1 MNGTLR
7 LLVRRY
13 VSRRT
18 GIVLAGEIVA
28 LALVTGVVAVLQ
40 GQLRITNPSAAYLLA
55 VVALAVAYG
64 TRAAIVGSVAA
75 FLLYDFLFVDPRFT
89 LTVSSLEEWFNLVL
103 LLVVGVVCGR
113 LAGAQRDR
121 AREAETRERVT
132 RALFQISRELA
143 SAQSAGPAMVVIA
156 ELLRVETRM
165 ERVWIGIS
173 SAGSQERVMA
183 DSGPPPPLA
192 PPPVHFVLRRM
203 PGDVPAQWV
212 KVHAPKGPAATGRP
226 NGGQPGSPGEIAL
239 RVLITSNG
247 LALGSIW
254 THRTRQA
261 GLPERPETRVLAAA
275 ADQLGRALER
285 DRLVREAM
293 SVEVAR
299 RSDALKSALL
309 DSVSHDLRTPLASI
323 RAAAGSLMDPTVSW
337 SVEDERAT
345 AASIDREADRLNRL
359 VSNILDLSRIEAGGL
374 VARHSAFPLEDLI
387 PDVLERLRPLLG
399 ARPIE
404 VDIPAGLPP
413 IDIDEVFID
422 QVLTNLLE
430 NTARYAGPGVALR
443 ISARLVEPG
452 RILLTIE
459 DAGPG
464 VPADALPHLFEKFY
478 RVPRTGE
485 GARRGTGLGLAVV
498 RGLVE
503 TMGGRI
509 IARPSGLGG
518 LAMDLELRTASEG
531 AESAAQSAAHDAAR

>member
-1 MNGTLR
+1 MAIRGELA
-7 LLVRRY
+7 VRRY
-13 VSRRT
+13 ATRRT
-18 GIVLAGEIVA
+18 GIVVLGEVVA
-28 LALVTGVVAVLQ
+28 LALVTGLVAVLQ
-40 GQLRITNPSAAYLLA
+40 GDFKIANPSAAYLLA
-55 VVALAVAYG
+55 VVALAVVYG
-64 TRAAIVGSVAA
+64 TRAAIAGSVGA

-103 LLVVGVVCGR
+103 LLVVGIVCGR

-121 AREAETRERVT
+121 AHDAETRERVT

-173 SAGSQERVMA
+173 SAGSQERVTA
-183 DSGPPPPLA
+183 DSGPPPPIA

-203 PGDVPAQWV
+203 PGDEPAQWV
-212 KVHAPKGPAATGRP
+212 KVHAPSAGPTGRA
-226 NGGQPGSPGEIAL
+226 NAGQPSAPGEITL
-239 RVLITSNG
+239 RILITSNG
-247 LALGSIW
+247 VTLGSIW
-254 THRTRQA
+254 TRRTRQA

-293 SVEVAR
+293 SMEVAR

-323 RAAAGSLMDPTVSW
+323 RAAAGSLMDPTVTW
-337 SVEDERAT
+337 SAEDERAT

-374 VARHSAFPLEDLI
+374 VAQHSAFPLEDLI
-387 PDVLERLRPLLG
+387 PDVLERLRPVLG
-399 ARPIE
+399 TRPIE
-404 VDIPAGLPP
+404 VDIPADLPP
-413 IDIDEVFID
+413 LDIDEVFID

-430 NTARYAGPGVALR
+430 NTARYAGPGVAVR
-443 ISARLVEPG
+443 ISARRVEPG

-464 VPADALPHLFEKFY
+464 VPAGALPHLFEKFY

-509 IARPSGLGG
+509 TARPSALGG
-518 LAMDLELRTASEG
+518 LAMDLELRTAG
-531 AESAAQSAAHDAAR
+531 GAAQ

>member
-1 MNGTLR
+1 MAIRGELA
-7 LLVRRY
+7 LRRY
-13 VSRRT
+13 ATRRT
-18 GIVLAGEIVA
+18 GIVVLGEVVA
-28 LALVTGVVAVLQ
+28 LGLVTGLVAVLQ
-40 GQLRITNPSAAYLLA
+40 GDLKIANPSAAYLLA
-55 VVALAVAYG
+55 VVALAVVFG
-64 TRAAIVGSVAA
+64 TRAAIAGSVAA
-75 FLLYDFLFVDPRFT
+75 FLLYDYLFVDPRFT
-89 LTVSSLEEWFNLVL
+89 LTVSTVEEWFNLIL
-103 LLVVGVVCGR
+103 LLVVGIVCGR

-143 SAQSAGPAMVVIA
+143 NAQSAGPAMVVIA

-173 SAGSQERVMA
+173 SAGSQERVAA
-183 DSGPPPPLA
+183 DSGPPPTNA
-192 PPPVHFVLRRM
+192 PPAVHFLLRRM

-212 KVHAPKGPAATGRP
+212 KVHAPTGLP
-226 NGGQPGSPGEIAL
+226 NGGKPGPPAQITL
-239 RVLITSNG
+239 RVPITSNG
-247 LALGSIW
+247 VTLGSIW
-254 THRTRQA
+254 TRRTRQA

-323 RAAAGSLMDPTVSW
+323 RAAAGSLMDPSVNW
-337 SVEDERAT
+337 SPEDERAT

-374 VARHSAFPLEDLI
+374 VAHHSAFPLEDLV
-387 PDVLERLRPLLG
+387 PDVLERLKPTLG
-399 ARPIE
+399 ARPID

-413 IDIDEVFID
+413 VDIDEVFID
-422 QVLTNLLE
+422 QILTNLLE
-430 NTARYAGPGVALR
+430 NTARYAGPGVAVH
-443 ISARLVEPG
+443 ISARDIGAG
-452 RILLTIE
+452 RIGLTIE

-478 RVPRTGE
+478 RVPRSGE

-509 IARPSGLGG
+509 TARPSELGG
-518 LAMDLELRTASEG
+518 LAMDLELR
-531 AESAAQSAAHDAAR
+531 AAG

>member
-1 MNGTLR
+1 MNGR
-7 LLVRRY
+7 LEALFRRSI
-13 VSRRT
+13 SRRT
-18 GIVLAGEIVA
+18 GIVLAGEVAA
-28 LALVTGVVAVLQ
+28 LALATGLVAVLQ
-40 GQLRITNPSAAYLLA
+40 GQLRIANPSAAYLLA
-55 VVALAVAYG
+55 VVALAVVYG
-64 TRAAIVGSVAA
+64 TWAAVGGSVAA

-103 LLVVGVVCGR
+103 LLVVGIVCGR

-156 ELLRVETRM
+156 GLLRVETRM
-165 ERVWIGIS
+165 ERVWIGTS
-173 SAGSQERVMA
+173 SAGSQERVLA
-183 DSGPPPPLA
+183 DSGPPPPIA

-203 PGDVPAQWV
+203 PGDEPAQWV
-212 KVHAPKGPAATGRP
+212 KVHAPTGIQPGGGKLNGGPP
-226 NGGQPGSPGEIAL
+226 NGTKPGSSAEITL
-239 RVLITSNG
+239 RVPITSNG
-247 LALGSIW
+247 QTLGSIW
-254 THRTRQA
+254 TRRTRQA

-323 RAAAGSLMDPTVSW
+323 RAAAGSLMDPAVDW
-337 SVEDERAT
+337 SPEDERAT

-374 VARHSAFPLEDLI
+374 VARHSAFPIEDLI
-387 PDVLERLRPLLG
+387 PDVLERLRAVLG
-399 ARPIE
+399 ERPIE
-404 VDIPAGLPP
+404 VDIPAGLAPL
-413 IDIDEVFID
+413 DIDEVFID

-430 NTARYAGPGVALR
+430 NTARYAGPGVAVR
-443 ISARLVEPG
+443 IAAYPLEPG
-452 RILLTIE
+452 RIRLTIE

-503 TMGGRI
+503 TMGGQI
-509 IARPSGLGG
+509 TARPSDLGG
-518 LAMDLELRTASEG
+518 LAMDLDLR
-531 AESAAQSAAHDAAR
+531 AAA

>member
-1 MNGTLR
+1 MAIRAELT
-7 LLVRRY
+7 VRRY
-13 VSRRT
+13 ATRQT
-18 GIVLAGEIVA
+18 GIVLLGEVVA
-28 LALVTGVVAVLQ
+28 LALVTGLVAVLQ
-40 GQLRITNPSAAYLLA
+40 GAFKIANPSAAYLLA
-55 VVALAVAYG
+55 VVALAVVFG
-64 TRAAIVGSVAA
+64 TRAAVAGSIAA
-75 FLLYDFLFVDPRFT
+75 FLLYDYLFVDPRFT
-89 LTVSSLEEWFNLVL
+89 LTVSTIEEWFNLVL
-103 LLVVGVVCGR
+103 LLVVGIVCGR

-156 ELLRVETRM
+156 QLLRVETRM

-183 DSGPPPPLA
+183 DSGPPPPIA

-203 PGDVPAQWV
+203 PGDEPAQWV
-212 KVHAPKGPAATGRP
+212 KVHAPTGLAVTSRP
-226 NGGQPGSPGEIAL
+226 NGGHVGSPAEITL

-247 LALGSIW
+247 VTLGSIW

-337 SVEDERAT
+337 SADDERAT

-399 ARPIE
+399 ERPIE

-413 IDIDEVFID
+413 LDIDEVFID

-430 NTARYAGPGVALR
+430 NTARYAGPGVAVR
-443 ISARLVEPG
+443 ISARPIEPG

-509 IARPSGLGG
+509 TARPSAMGG
-518 LAMDLELRTASEG
+518 LAMDLDLRTT
-531 AESAAQSAAHDAAR
+531 AE